1 MECPHCGRSFAA
13 LNRGKCPHCAR
24 PLETAMVGVVK
35 TSQVRVAAGEE
46 DRVFRSMDDLPPEL
60 RKQLRRALNGP
71 LADTIVIADA
81 AGRQRIFEAI
91 RGLPPHL
98 QKKVMSAIQVTEPAR
113 PPLARWVKVVV
124 GGILLLALAVLV
136 ARVWV

>member
-1 MECPHCGRSFAA
+1 
-13 LNRGKCPHCAR
+13 
-24 PLETAMVGVVK
+24 MVGVVK

-46 DRVFRSMDDLPPEL
+46 DRVFRSMDELPPEL

-71 LADTIVIADA
+71 LTDTIVIADA